1 MPQAVSKRQ
10 YRMMQA
16 ILHAK
21 KIDPGSRGRPPRY
34 VAEKYTPPPEGAPE
48 SVNNDRGGSWDN
60 KSQKKKKKKDL
71 KKTEGVTQLV
81 SLVLIDSKT
90 GEVLG
95 EKMEHVEGFE
105 FPTIDLG
112 KEKRLSDAEVLEK
125 ISEMI
130 GKQNG
135 AELLYI
141 GVHGSRLEEESQLF
155 AYMNEPVHH
164 IIVVCVLKEK
174 PKNKIRLKDKD
185 LFWTPVDPDM
195 KIVVHRKRMRD
206 ILEDIK
212 HSVLVGGIGNKDIKQ
227 ASYKSFIDG
236 VKNGDLKSWLNT
248 LDGKYAV
255 KIGDKYMYITSDVDL
270 YVLSDKISKSDRPLS
285 QEEAVLLKTF
295 ALSRYPKHH
304 LGYMLLEESLKKN
317 IIRSQD
323 IVMEATHGD
332 SLKLVGTGLFRFL
345 KEAVKD
351 LKDEDFTTIK
361 LDVYTIHIR
370 KHMNDVYSGR
380 VEEGNKNI
388 FHWRNKS
395 LPELTVALMSVFEWY
410 LPEDEEVLKEI
421 TSSSIEDE
429 KIESE
434 MKRLVDE
441 YHKNNI
447 SNIYQ
452 EMENIRKEIRNGV
465 VVDLREIEQRM
476 MNVFDSLKEEVDRVK
491 AARQSE
497 EEQSAQERAKNEESK
512 RELQEAI
519 SMLKEQVKELKSKLS
534 ELEEKENPK
543 QEKVEAVSFARVNP
557 EKIHDE
563 SYMYLPKPK
572 VEILPSG
579 KITIVFDSEWTDL
592 EKENFLYDLR
602 ARVIKRSKIDG

>member
-1 MPQAVSKRQ
+1 MPQSVSKRQ

-48 SVNNDRGGSWDN
+48 SVNNDKGGSWDN
-60 KSQKKKKKKDL
+60 KSQKKNKKV
-71 KKTEGVTQLV
+71 KKTDSVTQLV
-81 SLVLIDSKT
+81 NIVMLSAKDGKVLLCSREDGAICI
-90 GEVLG
+90 
-95 EKMEHVEGFE
+95 
-105 FPTIDLG
+105 PTLDLG
-112 KEKRLSDAEVLEK
+112 KGEQLSDAVIIEK
-125 ISEMI
+125 VSEMV
-130 GKQNG
+130 GKDARG
-135 AELLYI
+135 DLSYI
-141 GVHGSRLEEESQLF
+141 GIHGSKFEQQCMLPDYIGQ
-155 AYMNEPVHH
+155 PVHSVL
-164 IIVVCVLKEK
+164 VVCVVKEK
-174 PKNKIRLKDKD
+174 PKSSLSTKEKDTHWGAISPDMQLVPHSKRLKE
-185 LFWTPVDPDM
+185 
-195 KIVVHRKRMRD
+195 
-206 ILEDIK
+206 ILGDIK
-212 HSVLVGGIGNKDIKQ
+212 NSLLVENNELKDIKQ
-227 ASYKSFIDG
+227 KSYESFLQAINSGSIEAWLSSLSNMFVVKKS
-236 VKNGDLKSWLNT
+236 N
-248 LDGKYAV
+248 KYACMSN
-255 KIGDKYMYITSDVDL
+255 KTDVFS
-270 YVLSDKISKSDRPLS
+270 LSNKLSKTKKHIDDMS
-285 QEEAVLLKTF
+285 ALLIKTF
-295 ALSRYPKHH
+295 VLSRYPKHH
-304 LGYMLLEESLKKN
+304 LGYLLLEETLAKN

-345 KEAVKD
+345 KESVKD

-410 LPEDEEVLKEI
+410 LPEDEEILKEI
-421 TSSSIEDE
+421 TSSSVEDE

-465 VVDLREIEQRM
+465 AVDLREIEQRM
-476 MNVFDSLKEEVDRVK
+476 MNVFDSLKEEVERVK
-491 AARQSE
+491 AAKQSE
-497 EEQSAQERAKNEESK
+497 DTQTAQERAKNEESK

-519 SMLKEQVKELKSKLS
+519 SMLKDQVKELKDKLS
-534 ELEEKENPK
+534 QLEDQDNPK
-543 QEKVEAVSFARVNP
+543 QEKVEAISFARVNP
-557 EKIHDE
+557 IKVHDE
-563 SYMYLPKPK
+563 SYMYLPRPK
-572 VEILPSG
+572 VEISPSG

-592 EKENFLYDLR
+592 EKENFLHDLK